1 MSPVEGWLNERS
13 RAAALRNRRARYIY
27 YLYSC
32 SYSFFGKAY
41 AAQPHHADATGSTDA
56 PQQGGFQS
64 RILVTLARGRSKTV
78 ERKFID
84 EISRRVDELIANT
97 PVEDVQKNLRALLSG
112 WFARLDLVTREE
124 FDVQQAVLQ
133 RTREKLAQME
143 ARVAELERALNAT
156 SED

>member
-1 MSPVEGWLNERS
+1 
-13 RAAALRNRRARYIY
+13 
-27 YLYSC
+27 
-32 SYSFFGKAY
+32 
-41 AAQPHHADATGSTDA
+41 
-56 PQQGGFQS
+56 
-64 RILVTLARGRSKTV
+64 V

-84 EISRRVDELIANT
+84 EIGRRVDELIANT